1 MLLNDIV
8 IQCFSAYENVLR
20 VFRFLPFKSC
30 QCCACSNES
39 KSFVP
44 FSHERPDYRIPRVMD
59 VEKRMFFSCQIVC
72 CNARSSFLYTSF
84 IRNHIFLVKDEDI
97 HCFSAHE
104 NAFFEKILK
113 YYIWSSQCSSCSN
126 EAKSFDFFLMKALSI
141 VFLGLCRKTKIF
153 LVKILLQEDNFWYL
167 FAFWTVYCL
176 KMTKIYSASQLIKM
190 RKWENVNMY
199 KLRLL

>member
-1 MLLNDIV
+1 MCYSVLCLRTLLISLQFCFPCIKCWPTVYILILCGTGLELLTVAVKSGIV
-8 IQCFSAYENVLR
+8 YG
-20 VFRFLPFKSC
+20 
-30 QCCACSNES
+30 
-39 KSFVP
+39 
-44 FSHERPDYRIPRVMD
+44 
-59 VEKRMFFSCQIVC
+59 EKLNCFSCQIVC